1 MSGLKIK
8 KDDLVQVIA
17 GKDKGKQ
24 GKVLR
29 ALPSENKVVVEGINI
44 AKKAVRPTQHNPQGS
59 ISSVEA
65 PLHVSNVALIDPST
79 KKPTRVGYRV
89 KDDGTKVRVARPS
102 GKDLD

>member
-44 AKKAVRPTQHNPQGS
+44 AKKAVRPTQQTP
-59 ISSVEA
+59 
-65 PLHVSNVALIDPST
+65 
-79 KKPTRVGYRV
+79 RVV
-89 KDDGTKVRVARPS
+89 FLLLKHHFMC
-102 GKDLD
+102 LM